1 MDDTERFCFKE
12 NFCTARCNCWDG
24 EAVRRNDTESFDLN
38 DIEDQGIHMQFS
50 VYIYQYVIILH
61 HLVHFLLLT
70 DQNPVLGISQQV
82 LQDEV
87 SIIGDPVAAFLASD
101 EFTSV
106 APNGIQV
113 LETLQ

>member
-1 MDDTERFCFKE
+1 
-12 NFCTARCNCWDG
+12 
-24 EAVRRNDTESFDLN
+24 
-38 DIEDQGIHMQFS
+38 MQLS

-61 HLVHFLLLT
+61 YLVHFFV

-82 LQDEV
+82 LQNEV
-87 SIIGDPVAAFLASD
+87 SIIGDSVAAFLASE

-113 LETLQ
+113 LETLQKWLPYDRDKHKI

>member
-1 MDDTERFCFKE
+1 MPVC
-12 NFCTARCNCWDG
+12 
-24 EAVRRNDTESFDLN
+24 
-38 DIEDQGIHMQFS
+38 
-50 VYIYQYVIILH
+50 H
-61 HLVHFLLLT
+61 HLASSCTFFVLLT
-70 DQNPVLGISQQV
+70 DQNPVLDISQQV

-87 SIIGDPVAAFLASD
+87 SIIGDPVAAFLASE